1 MVAEK
6 SDENHMV
13 CAQIN
18 EEHFIYSRFIPSC
31 NLQRNEK
38 IFPSINRKR
47 KPQIIAMILKFQLR
61 FQKTELF

>member
-18 EEHFIYSRFIPSC
+18 EEHFIRDLFLRVIYKGMRKF
-31 NLQRNEK
+31 
-38 IFPSINRKR
+38 FPQSTESENRK
-47 KPQIIAMILKFQLR
+47 
-61 FQKTELF
+61 